1 MKAKPQAWSNEEVEY
16 LKLITPGN
24 SYKEITRMMN
34 EKFGTTRTE
43 KGVSSTIKRFELK
56 NGIDARFQKN
66 HDSFN
71 KGVPMASWMSPE
83 SMERIKATQFQRGG
97 KGQKRGRDRKPG
109 EERVSKGG
117 YIEVRLDHHK
127 RVWNYD
133 NGHVASRWWEF
144 KHVLIW
150 EEHHKQ
156 KVPDGHVVIF
166 TDGNN
171 RNFDIDNLILVSRN
185 ELLKLNQNKL
195 IFKGNTEL
203 TKTGINIAKL
213 MIAKNKRRNK
223 NEKHTSRLK

>member
-34 EKFGTTRTE
+34 EKFSTNRTE
-43 KGVSSTIKRFELK
+43 KGVSSTIKRFGLK
-56 NGIDARFQKN
+56 NGIDAKFQKN

-71 KGVPMASWMSPE
+71 KGVPMTSWMSPE
-83 SMERIKATQFQRGG
+83 SMERIKSTQFQSGG
-97 KGQKRGRDRKPG
+97 KGQVRTRDRKPG
-109 EERVSKGG
+109 EERIAKNG
-117 YIEVRLDHHK
+117 YIEVRLDHRK
-127 RVWNYD
+127 KVWNYD
-133 NGHVASRWWEF
+133 NSRISSRWWEF

-166 TDGNN
+166 ADGNN
-171 RNFDIDNLILVSRN
+171 RNFDIDNLILVSRA
-185 ELLKLNQNKL
+185 ELLIMNQNKL
-195 IFKGNTEL
+195 FVKGAPEL
-203 TKTGINIAKL
+203 TKTGVNLARLIDTR
-213 MIAKNKRRNK
+213 NKRRNK